1 MISAHKMIKLLHFVL
16 TIYSRKSSNF
26 ARKINYLNF
35 LIMNK
40 RVCIMAL
47 ATLLTGR
54 GAARDCPDPGG
65 AATLTFSCH
74 YSITVY
80 EWVISG

>member
-54 GAARDCPDPGG
+54 GVAR
-65 AATLTFSCH
+65 AATLTFSGH

>member
-1 MISAHKMIKLLHFVL
+1 MIRAHKMIKLLHFVL

-54 GAARDCPDPGG
+54 A

>member
-16 TIYSRKSSNF
+16 TIYSGKSSNF

-40 RVCIMAL
+40 CVCIMVL

-54 GAARDCPDPGG
+54 A
-65 AATLTFSCH
+65 AATLTFSDHC
-74 YSITVY
+74 SITVH

>member
-16 TIYSRKSSNF
+16 TIYSGKSSNF

-40 RVCIMAL
+40 CVCIIVL

-54 GAARDCPDPGG
+54 A
-65 AATLTFSCH
+65 AATLTFSDH
-74 YSITVY
+74 YSITVH

>member
-1 MISAHKMIKLLHFVL
+1 MISAHKMIKLLYFVL

-40 RVCIMAL
+40 RVCIMAF

-54 GAARDCPDPGG
+54 GAARDSSDLGA
-65 AATLTFSCH
+65 AATLTLSDH
-74 YSITVY
+74 YSITV
-80 EWVISG
+80 

>member
-16 TIYSRKSSNF
+16 TIYSGKSSNF

-40 RVCIMAL
+40 RVCIMVL

-54 GAARDCPDPGG
+54 GVARDCSNPAR

-74 YSITVY
+74 YSITVH

>member
-1 MISAHKMIKLLHFVL
+1 MIRAHKMIKLLHFVL

-40 RVCIMAL
+40 CVCIMVL

-54 GAARDCPDPGG
+54 GAA
-65 AATLTFSCH
+65 TLTLSCH

>member
-16 TIYSRKSSNF
+16 TIYSGKSSNF

-40 RVCIMAL
+40 RVCIMVL

-54 GAARDCPDPGG
+54 A
-65 AATLTFSCH
+65 AATLTLSDH
-74 YSITVY
+74 YSITVH

>member
-1 MISAHKMIKLLHFVL
+1 MISAHKMINLSHFVL
-16 TIYSRKSSNF
+16 TVYSKKSSNF
-26 ARKINYLNF
+26 ARKINYLYF

-40 RVCIMAL
+40 CVCIMAL

-54 GAARDCPDPGG
+54 GAA
-65 AATLTFSCH
+65 TLTFFCH

>member
-1 MISAHKMIKLLHFVL
+1 MISVHKMIKLLHFVL
-16 TIYSRKSSNF
+16 TIDSKKSSNF
-26 ARKINYLNF
+26 ARKINYLYF

-54 GAARDCPDPGG
+54 A
-65 AATLTFSCH
+65 AATLTLSCH
-74 YSITVY
+74 YSITV
-80 EWVISG
+80 

>member
-16 TIYSRKSSNF
+16 TIYSIKSSNF

-35 LIMNK
+35 LIMN
-40 RVCIMAL
+40 RCVCIMVL

-54 GAARDCPDPGG
+54 AAARD
-65 AATLTFSCH
+65 ATLTFSCH
-74 YSITVY
+74 YSITVH